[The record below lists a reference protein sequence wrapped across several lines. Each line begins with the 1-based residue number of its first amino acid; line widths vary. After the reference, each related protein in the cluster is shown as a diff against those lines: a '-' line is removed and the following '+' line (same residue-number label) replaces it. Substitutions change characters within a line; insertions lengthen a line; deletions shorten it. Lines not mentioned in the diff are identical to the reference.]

1 MAKFGD
7 ELASE
12 GGGWG
17 GGLGVSLGS
26 NIRLLWGYFTL
37 IGGKLRGFFFFF
49 ENIVF
54 WDNFGD
60 CLRGI

>member
-37 IGGKLRGFFFFF
+37 IGGKLRVFFFFF